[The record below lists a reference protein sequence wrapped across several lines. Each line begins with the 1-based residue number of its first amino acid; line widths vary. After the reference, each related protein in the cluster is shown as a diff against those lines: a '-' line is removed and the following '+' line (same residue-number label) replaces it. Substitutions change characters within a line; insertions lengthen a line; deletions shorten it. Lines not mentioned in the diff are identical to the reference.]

1 MGASARGTTLALAEN
16 DETTRRSQMPRK
28 RVESLAAAGL
38 LLLAIGGCQR
48 KETTG
53 EATPPAPAPN
63 AAAVTETAAPAGAA
77 AEKVTADPVAAS
89 RRNAERRRDYS
100 RRRENTPAA
109 PVAAEPAAAE
119 RHEVPAG
126 TILRVAFDKTISTAT
141 AKTGDTVRGELLDD
155 VLAADGALVAPSGSK
170 VSGKI
175 EHVIDSGKLARP
187 AELRFRLTELTPKGG
202 DAVPVTTSVYE
213 QRGEAHT
220 KRNVG
225 YIAGGAAVGALLG
238 QILGKDTEST
248 LTGAAAGAAAG
259 TGVAAATGDL
269 DFEIQAG
276 RTVAFTLEEPA
287 RLPEARR

>member
-1 MGASARGTTLALAEN
+1 M
-16 DETTRRSQMPRK
+16 QKK
-28 RVESLAAAGL
+28 RVETLAAAGL
-38 LLLAIGGCQR
+38 LLLSLGGCQR

-53 EATPPAPAPN
+53 EAATPAPAPN
-63 AAAVTETAAPAGAA
+63 AAAVTEAAAPAA
-77 AEKVTADPVAAS
+77 AEKVTADPVVAS
-89 RRNAERRRDYS
+89 RRNAERRRDHS
-100 RRRENTPAA
+100 RRREPEA
-109 PVAAEPAAAE
+109 PAAEPAAAE

-126 TILRVAFDKTISTAT
+126 TILRVAFGKTISTAT
-141 AKTGDTVRGELLDD
+141 AKTGDTVSGELLDD

-175 EHVIDSGKLARP
+175 EHVIDSGKLARQ

-202 DAVPVTTSVYE
+202 DAVPITTSVYE

-248 LTGAAAGAAAG
+248 LKGAAAGAAAG

-276 RTVAFTLEEPA
+276 RTVAFTLEESV
-287 RLPEARR
+287 RLPEAKR